1 MLVFTKRAT
10 LVTAALIVSAALP
23 LATASIASAQG
34 PSGTFALISDIHFD
48 PFTPEE
54 IAPKLAAAKPNAWP
68 AILATIQDQQMSPF
82 GKDTNHALFASTLE
96 AFAETAAD
104 VDFALVPG
112 DFIVHNFQHRAA
124 QALSV
129 SETSDEARAMAV
141 KTTIY
146 VADALA
152 KALPNKPIIVALGNE
167 DSSCGDYSVEP
178 GGSYLAQ
185 TKDTV
190 RRLAGED
197 LVEPDFDDTYA
208 AGGYYAVRHPTV
220 PQTLILVVNDI
231 LLSQKYRDACGTD
244 GQAAAEAMMTWLDNR
259 LAQQRLT
266 GGKVWLVHHL
276 PWGIDPFATVNNKAD
291 TCPAKT
297 VPLLKEPYATRF
309 PALVK
314 QYADIVQGVLSA
326 HIHHDSYRLLYD
338 GSQPIAV
345 DKVAPAVSPVY
356 GQSPSFLT
364 FTYDTASGAP
374 TDYSVTYL
382 SNLAETSSSDAAA
395 TWQSEYTFTQA
406 YKQPTYSAETV
417 AALWDAMQ
425 SDGPQRDTF
434 RRYYPVSHGELDTKT
449 LPAYL
454 CAIRHIDESGFASC
468 YCSE

>member
-1 MLVFTKRAT
+1 MPVFTKRAT
-10 LVTAALIVSAALP
+10 L
-23 LATASIASAQG
+23 IASALIACAASPLST
-34 PSGTFALISDIHFD
+34 PSVASAQSPTGTFALISDIHFD
-48 PFTPEE
+48 PFTPTE
-54 IAPKLAAAKPNAWP
+54 IAPKLAAAEPAGWP
-68 AILATIQDQQMSPF
+68 MILDTIENEHMSPF

-96 AFAETAAD
+96 AFAKTAAD

-112 DFIVHNFQHRAA
+112 DFIVHRFQDRAA

-129 SETSDEARAMAV
+129 SESSDEARAMAV

-152 KALPNKPIIVALGNE
+152 DALPNKPIIVALGNE
-167 DSSCGDYSVEP
+167 DSSCGDYSIEP
-178 GGSYLAQ
+178 GGSYLAG
-185 TKDTV
+185 TKDAV
-190 RRLAGED
+190 RRLAGAD

-231 LLSQKYRDACGTD
+231 LFSEKYRDACGTD

-291 TCPAKT
+291 TCPAET
-297 VPLLKEPYATRF
+297 VPLLKEPYASRF

-314 QYADIVQGVLSA
+314 QYADIVQGVFSA
-326 HIHHDSYRLLYD
+326 HIHHDSYRLHYD

-345 DKVAPAVSPVY
+345 DKVAPAISPVY
-356 GQSPSFLT
+356 DQSPSFLT
-364 FTYDTASGAP
+364 FTYDTAFGVP

-382 SNLAETSSSDAAA
+382 SNLAETSTSDASG

-406 YKQPTYSAETV
+406 YELPTYSAETV
-417 AALWDAMQ
+417 AKLWDAMQ

-454 CAIRHIDESGFASC
+454 CAIRHIDEPGFASC